1 MPSVE
6 ADECLAFGFW
16 SVQARVHPDGFLNR
30 VGRGLIQRRL
40 DPVAGP
46 DMVTI
51 WLQCDATPGQRRGCG
66 PNRQEWQASGHG
78 LLISTGGAAATRRFA
93 TNKGGPDASKLL
105 TPCGIGFAWEPNAQ
119 VCPARVTESVWV

>member
-16 SVQARVHPDGFLNR
+16 PVQARVHPDGFLNR

-40 DPVAGP
+40 DLVAGP
-46 DMVTI
+46 NMITI
-51 WLQCDATPGQRRGCG
+51 GLQRDATPGQRRGCG

-93 TNKGGPDASKLL
+93 TNKGNRMPQN
-105 TPCGIGFAWEPNAQ
+105 F
-119 VCPARVTESVWV
+119 